1 MEVKKKIKIRY
12 AFSQAAALYVD
23 INSWE
28 KLFNTKHKSLQEDYD
43 YGIKEFDTKKE
54 AEAYISG
61 INDANGW
68 TDPIA
73 EIVLKT

>member
-1 MEVKKKIKIRY
+1 MEVKKKVKVMY

-23 INSWE
+23 INGWDE
-28 KLFNTKHKSLQEDYD
+28 LFKSEHESLQENYD

-54 AEAYISG
+54 AEAYMSG
-61 INDANGW
+61 VNDANGW

-73 EIVLKT
+73 EIV